1 MKNVVSLTDLKRE
14 EISLILETAVQMRRL
29 VMAAFKK
36 GPQLA
41 GKTVANLFRQEDKHS
56 MGLQLASGYMS
67 ANSYMYYGVK
77 DLFDSCCALDN
88 MGVNTIVVQCDNDN
102 MVAKIAESVKCSLVN
117 GGSAQSDPVG
127 VLADLLALQS
137 KMDSLRNLTVLA
149 VGNRQTNKITE
160 LSHCLS
166 MYGSG
171 LVWYLPNSDFST
183 QRKGVVVG
191 DINSAFA
198 GADAVIDL
206 GLNDYSDPQQYYGT
220 VGGISSK
227 LMDMAR
233 VNAPLLGARN
243 VVDSIGV
250 KPYANSIVNTRDSCY
265 VAVAMA
271 LLYILNR

>member
-41 GKTVANLFRQEDKHS
+41 GKTVANLFRHEDKHS
-56 MGLQLASGYMS
+56 MGFQLASGYMS

-137 KMDSLRNLTVLA
+137 NMDSLRNLTVLA

-206 GLNDYSDPQQYYGT
+206 GLNDYSDPQQYCGT

>member
-29 VMAAFKK
+29 VMATFKK

-41 GKTVANLFRQEDKHS
+41 GKTVANLFRQEDKQS
-56 MGLQLASGYMS
+56 MGFQLASGYMS

-77 DLFDSCCALDN
+77 NLFDSCCALDN

-102 MVAKIAESVKCSLVN
+102 MVAKIAENVKCSLVN

-265 VAVAMA
+265 VSVAMA

>member
-41 GKTVANLFRQEDKHS
+41 GKTVANLFRKEDKHS
-56 MGLQLASGYMS
+56 MGFQLASGYMS

>member
-36 GPQLA
+36 GPQLV

-56 MGLQLASGYMS
+56 MGFQLASGYMS

-77 DLFDSCCALDN
+77 DLFESCCALDN

-250 KPYANSIVNTRDSCY
+250 KTYANSIVNTRDSCY

>member
-56 MGLQLASGYMS
+56 MGFQLASGYMS

-250 KPYANSIVNTRDSCY
+250 KPYTNSIVNTRDSCY

>member
-36 GPQLA
+36 GPQLV

-56 MGLQLASGYMS
+56 MGFQLASGYMS

>member
-56 MGLQLASGYMS
+56 MGFQLASGYMS

-77 DLFDSCCALDN
+77 DLFESCCALDN

>member
-56 MGLQLASGYMS
+56 MGFQLASGYMS

-171 LVWYLPNSDFST
+171 FVWYLPNSDFST

>member
-56 MGLQLASGYMS
+56 MGFQLASGYMS
-67 ANSYMYYGVK
+67 ANSYMYYGVR

>member
-56 MGLQLASGYMS
+56 MGFQLASGYMS

>member
-56 MGLQLASGYMS
+56 MGFQLASGYMS

-206 GLNDYSDPQQYYGT
+206 GLNDYSAPQQYYGT

>member
-56 MGLQLASGYMS
+56 MGFQLASGYMS

-171 LVWYLPNSDFST
+171 LMWYLPNSDFST

>member
-1 MKNVVSLTDLKRE
+1 MKNVVSLTNLKRE

-29 VMAAFKK
+29 VMATFKK

-41 GKTVANLFRQEDKHS
+41 GKTVANLFKQEDKHS
-56 MGLQLASGYMS
+56 MGFQLASGYMS
-67 ANSYMYYGVK
+67 ANSYMYYDVK

-102 MVAKIAESVKCSLVN
+102 MIAKIAESVNCSLVN

-149 VGNRQTNKITE
+149 VGNKYTNRITE

-183 QRKGVVVG
+183 QRKGVIVG

-206 GLNDYSDPQQYYGT
+206 GLNDYSDPAQYYGT

>member
-36 GPQLA
+36 GPQLV

-56 MGLQLASGYMS
+56 MGFQLASGYMS

-77 DLFDSCCALDN
+77 DLFESCCALDN

>member
-29 VMAAFKK
+29 VMATFKK

-56 MGLQLASGYMS
+56 MGFQLASGYMS

-102 MVAKIAESVKCSLVN
+102 MVAKIAENVKCSLVN

-265 VAVAMA
+265 VSVAMA

>member
-56 MGLQLASGYMS
+56 MGFQLASGYMS

-250 KPYANSIVNTRDSCY
+250 KSYANSIVNTRDSCY

>member
-56 MGLQLASGYMS
+56 MGFQLASGYMS
-67 ANSYMYYGVK
+67 ANSYMYYGVR

-206 GLNDYSDPQQYYGT
+206 DLNDYSDPQQYYGT

>member
-56 MGLQLASGYMS
+56 MGFQLASGYMS

-117 GGSAQSDPVG
+117 GGSVQSDPVG

-250 KPYANSIVNTRDSCY
+250 KPYTNSIVNTRDSCY

>member
-56 MGLQLASGYMS
+56 MGFQLASGYMS

-149 VGNRQTNKITE
+149 VGSRQTNKITE

-250 KPYANSIVNTRDSCY
+250 KSYANSIVNTRDSCY

>member
-1 MKNVVSLTDLKRE
+1 
-14 EISLILETAVQMRRL
+14 
-29 VMAAFKK
+29 
-36 GPQLA
+36 
-41 GKTVANLFRQEDKHS
+41 
-56 MGLQLASGYMS
+56 
-67 ANSYMYYGVK
+67 
-77 DLFDSCCALDN
+77 